1 MDPDPLGQPSLNTL
15 GDGLTV
21 VNRRIIQDDQ
31 REAVRADL
39 RKMIKRG
46 DDLRA
51 SDPARVRIKIGFIR
65 TIEQPQDVQPRP
77 TATGEFVG
85 HPRRLPSIRNARDQI
100 KTGGIKI
107 ENIELATGFGRSQPR

>member
-1 MDPDPLGQPSLNTL
+1 MDPDPLRQPSLNTL

-21 VNRRIIQDDQ
+21 VNRRIIQDNQ

-39 RKMIKRG
+39 GKMIERG

-51 SDPARVRIKIGFIR
+51 PDPARVRIKIGLIR
-65 TIEQPQDVQPRP
+65 PIEQSQDVQPLP

-85 HPRRLPSIRNARDQI
+85 HPRRLPGIGNARNQG
-100 KTGGIKI
+100 KAGGIKI
-107 ENIELATGFGRSQPR
+107 EQVDLATDLGCL

>member
-1 MDPDPLGQPSLNTL
+1 MDPDPLRQPSLNTL

-39 RKMIKRG
+39 RKMIERG

-51 SDPARVRIKIGFIR
+51 PDPARVRIKIGFIR
-65 TIEQPQDVQPRP
+65 PIEQPQDVQPLP
-77 TATGEFVG
+77 TAPGEFVG
-85 HPRRLPSIRNARDQI
+85 HPRRLPGIRHARDQI
-100 KTGGIKI
+100 KAGGIKI